1 MKHMLY
7 IFSLI
12 FCMSWVNAMSLN
24 FATSSEETCKQFGM
38 QVKSGEISESQMTA
52 PLEAVKSK
60 GDFTTNDAVTVIK
73 NISLAAYY
81 VSTERTDFQSVCG
94 EALLHAASFI
104 PTEGSLNFKILYALY
119 KSQVKAD
126 ETSFETTARSEII
139 GNMLGR
145 FDSLVNGDV
154 SKAEHMKSI
163 FAALLK
169 KDLRFSVYSY

>member
-1 MKHMLY
+1 
-7 IFSLI
+7 
-12 FCMSWVNAMSLN
+12 MSWVNAMDFN
-24 FATSSEETCKQFGM
+24 FATSSEEICKQFGM
-38 QVKSGEISESQMTA
+38 RVKSGELAEHHMTA

-60 GDFTTNDAVTVIK
+60 EDFTTNDAVTVIK

-81 VSTERTDFQSVCG
+81 VPTERTDFQSVCG

-104 PTEGSLNFKILYALY
+104 PTEGSPNFKILLALY
-119 KSQVKAD
+119 RSQIKPD

-145 FDSLVNGDV
+145 FDSLVNGDA
-154 SKAEHMKSI
+154 SKAEHMKSV

-169 KDLRFSVYSY
+169 KDSRFSVYSY